1 MSPTPQ
7 QCRDEL
13 DRLLTSPDFARAGQL
28 RTLLQWLCLRR
39 LETPTASFTQYDI
52 GTGCLGRKKD
62 FDPHYD
68 SVVRKETARLRKHL
82 EAHYANLPH
91 LPESRIVIQ
100 PGTYL
105 PQWFVTAPASPDNG
119 NPGACRLLVL
129 PFDLISPAAERSLA
143 DAFSIALMAE
153 LAAEPGIEVGPRY
166 LALLQRQH
174 ASPHRFHYL
183 LEGVLEPRKDGLH
196 AHAWLVRG
204 ERAFLHPVRESAPT
218 VGELAALVRA
228 SYATVLKPRAAS
240 A

>member
-1 MSPTPQ
+1 MTPSPQ

-13 DRLLTSPDFARAGQL
+13 ERILASPDFARADQL
-28 RTLLQWLCLRR
+28 RILLQWLCLRR
-39 LETPTASFTQYDI
+39 LDTPSASFTQYDI

-68 SVVRKETARLRKHL
+68 SVVRKETARLRRHL
-82 EAHYANLPH
+82 EAHYASLPS
-91 LPESRIVIQ
+91 PPACRIVIQ

-105 PQWFVTAPASPDNG
+105 PQWIVTAPNSPDNG
-119 NPGACRLLVL
+119 NPGACRVLVL
-129 PFDLISPAAERSLA
+129 PFDLVPSATEPGLAE
-143 DAFSIALMAE
+143 AFSIALMAE

-166 LALLQRQH
+166 LALLQRQRP
-174 ASPHRFHYL
+174 SPHPFHYL
-183 LEGVLEPRKDGLH
+183 LEGILEHRQDAIH

-204 ERAFLHPVRESAPT
+204 ERAFLHPVRASAPT